1 LRFVIIFV
9 VQKKHSLK
17 TLEVMK
23 QEQLV
28 EKLQEMKLCQRFI
41 DALETPNNN
50 CFRSQPRDSHICAT
64 IEVSEKSIEKIK
76 CTADIMI
83 FDSFFKKR
91 KKNQF
96 VYSCE
101 KFAIYREL
109 RYLVDLQGS
118 RIKERTFILVTGDE
132 IRTRFYY
139 DDEDFIVTESKDIV
153 FISFPACAET
163 IGIVK
168 LDINFRVFLPFAITS
183 AQEAEVT
190 LECGLKA
197 RVSLER
203 VDRLRLFVNF
213 TF

>member
-1 LRFVIIFV
+1 
-9 VQKKHSLK
+9 
-17 TLEVMK
+17 MK

-50 CFRSQPRDSHICAT
+50 CFRSQPRDSHIEAVV
-64 IEVSEKSIEKIK
+64 EVSEKSIEKIK

-83 FDSFFKKR
+83 FHAFFNKR
-91 KKNQF
+91 KKNQL
-96 VYSCE
+96 VYSCD

-109 RYLVDLQGS
+109 RYLTSLQGD
-118 RIKERTFILVTGDE
+118 RIKERTFIFVEDD
-132 IRTRFYY
+132 IIADRFYY
-139 DDEDFIVTESKDIV
+139 EDDDFIVTESKDII
-153 FISFPACAET
+153 FISFPRKRET
-163 IGIVK
+163 IGIVNID
-168 LDINFRVFLPFAITS
+168 LTFRVFLPFVITS